1 MRTSVEADLCFRV
14 EDADGQRIDGHL
26 TGSGQVLTLRIDDP
40 GAFAGAG
47 DAAAVRYVA
56 DELAAR
62 RLEVRVTD
70 GRSTLVRLG
79 DVRAPWWQR
88 RLTRSRHLRVGSLR
102 GLWTAA
108 QARAQGREPV
118 LPSLLSAPPPTL
130 SPILPTFGARPRHV
144 AGTHDPARA
153 GSPRLVLVPDLAGP
167 ETRRTIYSLAGDCG
181 DSFLIGSAEDCHIRL
196 PGLAP
201 HHCVVVHDDDDEF
214 VAEALDGEVRV
225 HGARVQQGLLRTGTR
240 LELGEHCLAFAREE
254 YADHGRPYGGRI
266 GGELGHQRPQPE
278 RLRLIR
284 GEG

>member
-47 DAAAVRYVA
+47 DATAVRYVA

-88 RLTRSRHLRVGSLR
+88 RLTRSRHLRIGSLR

-108 QARAQGREPV
+108 QARARRFSIEHM
-118 LPSLLSAPPPTL
+118 A
-130 SPILPTFGARPRHV
+130 
-144 AGTHDPARA
+144 AGTAALYRQLTTAGAAR
-153 GSPRLVLVPDLAGP
+153 
-167 ETRRTIYSLAGDCG
+167 TR
-181 DSFLIGSAEDCHIRL
+181 
-196 PGLAP
+196 
-201 HHCVVVHDDDDEF
+201 
-214 VAEALDGEVRV
+214 
-225 HGARVQQGLLRTGTR
+225 GA
-240 LELGEHCLAFAREE
+240 AA
-254 YADHGRPYGGRI
+254 
-266 GGELGHQRPQPE
+266 
-278 RLRLIR
+278 
-284 GEG
+284 